1 MPPQEDALLGHGHL
15 NLQTDLGKLDVLCE
29 LAEGEGYEEVL
40 SDTVLVV
47 AGGLTLRV
55 LALPRLIAVK
65 ARAGRPKD
73 RAALPILLAAL
84 DEQRRREGSEH

>member
-1 MPPQEDALLGHGHL
+1 M
-15 NLQTDLGKLDVLCE
+15 
-29 LAEGEGYEEVL
+29 L
-40 SDTVLVV
+40 SDTVLVA
-47 AGGLTLRV
+47 AGGITLRV

-84 DEQRRREGSEH
+84 DEQRRREGGAG